1 MQVKKDQKAKE
12 TAERLPVTATD
23 VNGKLSRKEPAGEAT
38 MHVEED
44 KSKPVDYLQKAS
56 SSSVH
61 EGYAAD
67 CGSIDELP
75 SDIAS
80 ASGARQHPGALPPR
94 TGAAQ

>member
-44 KSKPVDYLQKAS
+44 KSKTCGLSA
-56 SSSVH
+56 
-61 EGYAAD
+61 EGQFKQRARRIC
-67 CGSIDELP
+67 CGLRLD
-75 SDIAS
+75 
-80 ASGARQHPGALPPR
+80 
-94 TGAAQ
+94 